1 MDNKNEKLNKVELL
15 LRGFKIKYKKNRN
28 GDVLTYTILNS
39 AEDNLGSIKLDK
51 EIVSF
56 GNDDDEISIP
66 LSSPNLVA
74 FIKEYK
80 EYDF

>member
-1 MDNKNEKLNKVELL
+1 MNNTNEKLNKVELL
-15 LRGFKIKYKKNRN
+15 LRGFNIKYKKNN
-28 GDVLTYTILNS
+28 TNNVLTYTILSS
-39 AEDNLGSIKLDK
+39 AEDNLGSIKLNKD
-51 EIVSF
+51 IVSF

-80 EYDF
+80 EYDS